1 MFSGKPPTKTVR
13 QPRGRSLVDIFGAV
27 VLGAKRLHVFNRKTS
42 LLAFELLTATDPKT
56 ESSDVLQD
64 IAFVVLFGRIK
75 LDVKSDVI
83 SGVLVAM
90 VVVMSGAEEQ
100 NGLSI
105 H

>member
-1 MFSGKPPTKTVR
+1 
-13 QPRGRSLVDIFGAV
+13 L
-27 VLGAKRLHVFNRKTS
+27 NRKTS

-56 ESSDVLQD
+56 ESSDGLQD

-75 LDVKSDVI
+75 FDVKSDVM

-100 NGLSI
+100 NGFSI
-105 H
+105 HWDEDISGVIIAILLTDLLSANDCLICGLF